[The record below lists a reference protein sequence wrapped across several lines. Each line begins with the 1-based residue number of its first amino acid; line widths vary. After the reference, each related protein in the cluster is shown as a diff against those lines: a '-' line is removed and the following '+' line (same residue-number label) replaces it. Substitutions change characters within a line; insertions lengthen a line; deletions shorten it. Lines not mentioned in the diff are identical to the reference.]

1 MAGVCWLWLID
12 RSQFDSD
19 DEVRDRATFYLNV
32 LNEQQKALNLTYI
45 INGASP
51 LHCGVCLITCSMQ
64 LVFALVALSLYLFVS
79 VSLYLCVF
87 FYICLS
93 VSVSLSV
100 NSIIL
105 EKSMNFHDIS

>member
-1 MAGVCWLWLID
+1 LID

-45 INGASP
+45 INGASH
-51 LHCGVCLITCSMQ
+51 LHRGCLSNHLQHAACVCQ
-64 LVFALVALSLYLFVS
+64 FALVALSLYLFVS
-79 VSLYLCVF
+79 VSLYLSVC

-105 EKSMNFHDIS
+105 EISMNFHGISGMV